1 MSVLSKR
8 ILTLIGVVLLLI
20 VGGCDTAN
28 KEPDIINDAVE
39 IVDCNLE
46 TKKPIVVLKNL
57 SDKNL
62 RDVRVKL
69 TSKDDNGTVVGVR
82 EGNFGITTD
91 LAMVPGQQVGMKL
104 NLGNGEFPPNAKLT
118 WEIISEVSTMVLP
131 KVSVLS
137 ANMFIDNG
145 NPVVSG
151 ELKNESTQKASVDMR
166 FDYFKNGK
174 IIDSCGAIYAS
185 TSNIPP
191 GKVVSFSEKA
201 YFLPTVPDDYQIHFL
216 YQNK

>member
-91 LAMVPGQQVGMKL
+91 LAMVPGQQVGMVL
-104 NLGNGEFPPNAKLT
+104 NLGNGKFSPESKLT
-118 WEIISEVSTMVLP
+118 WEIASEITTMIPP
-131 KVSVLS
+131 KISVLS
-137 ANMFIDNG
+137 SSMVIDNG

-151 ELKNESTQKASVDMR
+151 EIRNESTQNASVDMC
-166 FDYFKNGK
+166 FDHFRNGK
-174 IIDSCGAIYAS
+174 IINSCSAVYAD
-185 TSNIPP
+185 THNIPP
-191 GKVVSFSEKA
+191 GKIVPFSEKA
-201 YFLPTVPDDYQIHFL
+201 YFLPAVPDSYQIYFL
-216 YQNK
+216 YQGQ